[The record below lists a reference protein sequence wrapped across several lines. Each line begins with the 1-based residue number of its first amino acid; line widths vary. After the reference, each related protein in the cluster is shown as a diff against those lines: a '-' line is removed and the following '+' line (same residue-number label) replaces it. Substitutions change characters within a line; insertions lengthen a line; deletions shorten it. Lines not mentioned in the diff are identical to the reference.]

1 MRYLFLPILF
11 VFMLPFTGQSQV
23 CIVNVSPQDTTI
35 CPGDSVGVVGYAAI
49 VASGQDFDFDLG
61 ALPPGWAAT
70 GGSAWGNPCGAG
82 INGTPYYW
90 ASTSGSGVPTVGS
103 PGFDV
108 TCGGFLNFD
117 MVFSQQGGASPCEGP
132 DLANEGVSLQ
142 YSTDGGLTW
151 IDIIYYSPGGFTLPA
166 MPGTSGSVA
175 SGPTIYTTW
184 NSFSVPIP
192 VGAFTTNTMFQ
203 WTQINSSGTC
213 CDNWGLDNIEI
224 FGGPCNTAL
233 ITWDGGLTN
242 DNAFWV
248 TPLSDTSFV
257 ADVYDTLGNY
267 MCSSDTINITVL
279 QPTLTWDLVDT
290 LYAYC
295 PTDSLPA
302 EVVNFANAIAPWDVL
317 WSNGDT
323 INPTLFGTNG
333 NQQDLITYTVEI
345 TDGCGYVYEDTVM
358 MLVNQTLAIDTVL
371 SYPAGACDFDGAA
384 SAVISGITN
393 VLGQPLYNWSG
404 PGTSGTFSIDGTS
417 TPQILSPGWYYFT
430 VSDDVCEASD
440 SVYVDVENP
449 PIAEFSPIVA
459 QGCSPLVIDFTNT
472 SQNTDAYTWVWG
484 DFSANSNDVNPSH
497 TFTSSSN
504 VMLIAFAPGDCS
516 DTAYASIIVEPC
528 GCTDPSATNYNSIAT
543 IDDGSCIFPIPTVIA
558 PNVFTPNG
566 DEINDVYSLEVT
578 NAINVHLVILNR
590 WGNVVFDQQG
600 LNPVWNGTA
609 PSGNKVQEGTYFYK
623 YVVTGVDETVDSLEG
638 HGFIQVVNN

>member
-1 MRYLFLPILF
+1 MRYLLLPILF
-11 VFMLPFTGQSQV
+11 MLMIPFTGQSQV
-23 CIVNVSPQDTTI
+23 CIVNVTPQDTTI
-35 CPGDSVGVVGYAAI
+35 CPGDSVAVVGYAAI
-49 VASGQDFDFDLG
+49 VASGQNFDFDLG
-61 ALPPGWAAT
+61 ALPPGWTAT

-90 ASTSGSGVPTVGS
+90 ASTSGGGVPTVAS

-117 MVFSQQGGASPCEGP
+117 MVYSVQGGAAPCEGP

-142 YSTDGGLTW
+142 YSLDGGVTW
-151 IDIIYYSPGGFTLPA
+151 INIVYYSPGGFELPS

-175 SGPTIYTTW
+175 SGATLYTTW

-192 VGAFTTNTMFQ
+192 PGAFTTNTMFQ

-213 CDNWGLDNIEI
+213 CDNWGLDNIEV

-248 TPLSDTSFV
+248 LPTQDTSFV

-302 EVVNFANAIAPWDVL
+302 EVVNFANAIAPWDVT

-323 INPTLFGTNG
+323 TNPTLFGTNG

-449 PIAEFSPIVA
+449 PIAEFSPIAA
-459 QGCSPLVIDFTNT
+459 QGCSPLVVDFTNT
-472 SQNTDAYTWVWG
+472 SQNTDAYTWMWG

-504 VMLIAFAPGDCS
+504 VMLIAFAPGGCS

-528 GCTDPSATNYNSIAT
+528 GCTDPAATNYNSNAT
-543 IDDGSCIFPIPTVIA
+543 IDDGSCIFPTPTVIA

-623 YVVTGVDETVDSLEG
+623 YVVTGVDETVDPLEG

>member
-11 VFMLPFTGQSQV
+11 VLMLPFTGQSQV

-35 CPGDSVGVVGYAAI
+35 CPGDSVGIVGYAAI
-49 VASGQDFDFDLG
+49 VATGQNFDFDLG
-61 ALPPGWAAT
+61 ALPAGWAAT

-90 ASTSGSGVPTVGS
+90 ASTSGGGVPTVGS

-132 DLANEGVSLQ
+132 DLADEGVSLQ

-233 ITWDGGLTN
+233 ISWDGGSTN
-242 DNAFWV
+242 TNAFWV
-248 TPLSDTSFV
+248 TPTQDTSFV

-267 MCSSDTINITVL
+267 MCSSDTIFITVL

-371 SYPAGACDFDGAA
+371 SFPASACDFDGAA

-393 VLGQPLYNWSG
+393 ALGQPLYNWSG

-449 PIAEFSPIVA
+449 PIAEFSPLSL
-459 QGCSPLVIDFTNT
+459 QGCSPLVVDFTNT
-472 SQNTDAYTWVWG
+472 SQNTNTYTWIWG

-497 TFTSSSN
+497 TFTTSSN
-504 VMLIAFAPGDCS
+504 VMLIAFASANCS

-528 GCTDPSATNYNSIAT
+528 GCTDPLALNYNPNAT
-543 IDDGSCIFPIPTVIA
+543 IDDGFCIFPEPTVIA

-566 DEINDVYSLEVT
+566 DDINDVYSLEVT

-623 YVVTGVDETVDSLEG
+623 YIVTGVDETVDPLEG